1 MPLLE
6 LDPPDVILLDLDDGY
21 GPEHVADLHTR
32 LRAKVL
38 VLTCTSDGKLLDRI
52 VQAGARGIL
61 RKQEAPP
68 QLLDAVE
75 TVGRGARFTS
85 GLPAQRLPMTLA
97 GEQASR
103 ADQGKL
109 ATLTRRERESVEAL
123 VSNASAP
130 VKVIADGLGI
140 SEHTLRNHLCTV
152 YSKLGVRSRLELH
165 AFAADLLEA
174 YRMNTGLV
182 YGGVSYTAVEIQR
195 IVNRVDVVVFP
206 DINPDGR
213 NHSQTPAPTG
223 YAMWRKNRN
232 PESSG
237 GDPKKIGV
245 DVNRNYD
252 FLWDFETTFHPS
264 AVNTGTLASKFPDS
278 DLFHGKGPFSE
289 AESSNGS
296 LVVLGFYH
304 SHPDHPARPSDFDR
318 SRAWPFYSY
327 VIVSIQSRQAVDMT
341 SWVLDD
347 ASGSFVRQDIVDG
360 EPSGAIEGESD
371 HG

>member
-1 MPLLE
+1 MSLNGNSNHERTAERGLDSGVAPSQTGTLGTPHDTLIHVHIVAPTLLGWGLKRLVRSAGSPFLVTASSPTLAQAMPLLE
-6 LDPPDVILLDLDDGY
+6 RDPPDVILLDLDDGY

-103 ADQGKL
+103 ADHGKL

-165 AFAADLLEA
+165 AFAADLL
-174 YRMNTGLV
+174 
-182 YGGVSYTAVEIQR
+182 
-195 IVNRVDVVVFP
+195 
-206 DINPDGR
+206 DG
-213 NHSQTPAPTG
+213 A
-223 YAMWRKNRN
+223 K
-232 PESSG
+232 SG
-237 GDPKKIGV
+237 
-245 DVNRNYD
+245 
-252 FLWDFETTFHPS
+252 TC
-264 AVNTGTLASKFPDS
+264 
-278 DLFHGKGPFSE
+278 
-289 AESSNGS
+289 
-296 LVVLGFYH
+296 
-304 SHPDHPARPSDFDR
+304 
-318 SRAWPFYSY
+318 
-327 VIVSIQSRQAVDMT
+327 
-341 SWVLDD
+341 
-347 ASGSFVRQDIVDG
+347 
-360 EPSGAIEGESD
+360 
-371 HG
+371 